1 MFTTRVNP
9 MNLVML
15 DIINERKS
23 QDEKW
28 GSQRDLDP
36 LLWNAILGE
45 EVGEVSKAILEND
58 EGLYDE
64 LIQVAAV
71 AAAWAEAIRAKRL

>member
-45 EVGEVSKAILEND
+45 EVGEVSKAILEKD
-58 EGLYDE
+58 EGLYAE

-71 AAAWAEAIRAKRL
+71 ATAWAEAIRAKR

>member
-1 MFTTRVNP
+1 MQIIKINP
-9 MNLVML
+9 QHQVLV
-15 DIINERKS
+15 DIIEERNR
-23 QDEKW
+23 QDKKW
-28 GSQRDLDP
+28 GAERDLDP

-71 AAAWAEAIRAKRL
+71 AAAWAEAIHAKR